1 MGLVLFNFI
10 FYLVPLSL
18 GRAFIVFG
26 LRFFFFVWIM
36 DTITFVNDRLSLSGD
51 RPYGCDICD
60 AKFTQV
66 GDMRRHKKIH
76 TGTDYLNKS
85 KGKEKS

>member
-1 MGLVLFNFI
+1 
-10 FYLVPLSL
+10 
-18 GRAFIVFG
+18 
-26 LRFFFFVWIM
+26 M